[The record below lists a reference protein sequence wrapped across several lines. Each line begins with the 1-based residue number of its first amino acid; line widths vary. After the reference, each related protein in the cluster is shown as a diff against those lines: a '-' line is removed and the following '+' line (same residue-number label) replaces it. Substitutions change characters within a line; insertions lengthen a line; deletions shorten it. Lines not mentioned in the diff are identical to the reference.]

1 MATYLLRRL
10 LLLVPVVLGIS
21 AVVFG
26 LSHLIPGDPVLVLLG
41 QEATAAEAAR
51 LRSVLGLDQPLPV
64 QYVIWLGR
72 AIQGDLGKTLFGGQ
86 PVADLLR
93 VAVPATLELS
103 IAALLL
109 SLVIALPLGIVSAVR
124 RGSVIDMASMFF
136 ALLGVSTPVF
146 WSGILL
152 ILAFSLWLGWLPFN
166 GRGPAV
172 LDALAA
178 LVRGN
183 GPGDVLDSLRH
194 LALPALALGTTLVG
208 PIARL
213 TRSSMLEVLGR
224 EYVWLAR
231 AKGLRERDVVVRHA
245 LKNALLPV
253 VTVLGVQIGGLLGGA
268 IITETVFAWPG
279 VGRLIVTAIL
289 QHDYAVSQGGVLVVA
304 VLFTAMN
311 LLVDLSYAYLN
322 PRIRYGA

>member
-10 LLLVPVVLGIS
+10 LLLVPVTLGIS
-21 AVVFG
+21 AIVFA

-41 QEATAAEAAR
+41 QEATPGEVER
-51 LRSVLGLDQPLPV
+51 LRGVLGLDQPLPV
-64 QYVIWLGR
+64 QYVKWLVR
-72 AIQGDLGKTLFGGQ
+72 ALQGDLGRTLFGGQ
-86 PVADLLR
+86 LVGDLLKT
-93 VAVPATLELS
+93 AVPATLELS
-103 IAALLL
+103 AAALAL
-109 SLVIALPLGIVSAVR
+109 SLVIALPLGILSAVR
-124 RGSVIDMASMFF
+124 RGSVVDMASMFL

-166 GRGPAV
+166 GRGPPL
-172 LDALAA
+172 LDATAA
-178 LVRGN
+178 LASGKGTEQLV
-183 GPGDVLDSLRH
+183 DSLKH

-208 PIARL
+208 PVARL
-213 TRSSMLEVLGR
+213 TRSSMLEVLRR

-231 AKGLRERDVVVRHA
+231 AKGLHERDVIIRHA
-245 LKNALLPV
+245 LKNAMLPV

-304 VLFTAMN
+304 MLFTGIN
-311 LLVDLSYAYLN
+311 VLVDLSYGYLN
-322 PRIRYGA
+322 PRIRYGG

>member
-1 MATYLLRRL
+1 MPTYLMRRL
-10 LLLVPVVLGIS
+10 LLLVPVVVGIS
-21 AVVFG
+21 VVVFG
-26 LSHLIPGDPVLVLLG
+26 LSHLIPGDPVMVLLG
-41 QEATAAEAAR
+41 QEATPAEAAR
-51 LRSVLGLDQPLPV
+51 LRGVLGLDKPLPV
-64 QYVIWLGR
+64 QYALWLGR

-86 PVADLLR
+86 TVSDLLR
-93 VAVPATLELS
+93 AAVPATLELS
-103 IAALLL
+103 VAALLL
-109 SLVIALPLGIVSAVR
+109 SLLIALPLGIVSAVR
-124 RGSVIDMASMFF
+124 RGSAIDMSSMLL

-166 GRGPAV
+166 GRGPPV
-172 LDALAA
+172 LDGLAGIA
-178 LVRGN
+178 RGDGPADLV
-183 GPGDVLDSLRH
+183 DSLRH
-194 LALPALALGTTLVG
+194 LALPALALGTTLIG

-231 AKGLRERDVVVRHA
+231 AKGLRERDVVIHHA

-253 VTVLGVQIGGLLGGA
+253 VTVLGVQIGSLLGGA

-304 VLFTAMN
+304 VLFSAIN
-311 LLVDLSYAYLN
+311 LLVDVSYAYLN
-322 PRIRYGA
+322 PRIRYGS

>member
-1 MATYLLRRL
+1 MI
-10 LLLVPVVLGIS
+10 PVIVGIS

-26 LSHLIPGDPVLVLLG
+26 LSHLIPGDPVMVLLG
-41 QEATAAEAAR
+41 QEATAQEAAR
-51 LRSVLGLDQPLPV
+51 LRAVLGLDEPLPI
-64 QYVIWLGR
+64 QYARWLGR
-72 AIQGDLGKTLFGGQ
+72 ALQGDLGRTLFGGQ
-86 PVADLLR
+86 NVSDLLKT
-93 VAVPATLELS
+93 AVPATLELS

-109 SLVIALPLGIVSAVR
+109 SLVIALPLGIISAVK
-124 RGSVIDMASMFF
+124 RGSSIDMASMLL

-166 GRGPAV
+166 GRGPPILESFAG
-172 LDALAA
+172 LLTGDGPDK
-178 LVRGN
+178 LV
-183 GPGDVLDSLRH
+183 DSLKH
-194 LALPALALGTTLVG
+194 LVLPALALGTTLIG

-213 TRSSMLEVLGR
+213 TRSSMLEVLRR

-231 AKGLRERDVVVRHA
+231 AKGLHERDVIVRHA

-279 VGRLIVTAIL
+279 VGRMIVTGIL

-304 VLFTAMN
+304 VLFAGIN

-322 PRIRYGA
+322 PRIRYGT

>member
-1 MATYLLRRL
+1 MATYLIRRL
-10 LLLVPVVLGIS
+10 LLLVPVILGIS
-21 AVVFG
+21 AVVFA
-26 LSHLIPGDPVLVLLG
+26 LSHLIPGDPVTVLLG
-41 QEATAAEAAR
+41 QETTPAEAAR
-51 LRSVLGLDQPLPV
+51 LRSVLGLDKPLPV
-64 QYVIWLGR
+64 QYVLWLQR
-72 AIQGDLGKTLFGGQ
+72 AVQGDLGKTLFGGQ
-86 PVADLLR
+86 SVSDLLR
-93 VAVPATLELS
+93 TAVPATLELS
-103 IAALLL
+103 IAALVLG
-109 SLVIALPLGIVSAVR
+109 LVIALPLGIVSAVR
-124 RGSVIDMASMFF
+124 RGSVIDMGSMFL

-166 GRGPAV
+166 GRGPPL
-172 LDALAA
+172 LDSLGALA
-178 LVRGN
+178 RGN
-183 GPGDVLDSLRH
+183 GPADLVDSLRH
-194 LALPALALGTTLVG
+194 LALPALALGTTLIG
-208 PIARL
+208 PMARL

-253 VTVLGVQIGGLLGGA
+253 VTVLGVQVGGLLGGA

-304 VLFTAMN
+304 VLFSATN

-322 PRIRYGA
+322 PRIRYGS

>member
-1 MATYLLRRL
+1 MATYLIRRL
-10 LLLVPVVLGIS
+10 LLLVPVILGIS
-21 AVVFG
+21 AVVFA
-26 LSHLIPGDPVLVLLG
+26 LSHLIPGDPVTVLLG
-41 QEATAAEAAR
+41 QETTPAEAAR
-51 LRSVLGLDQPLPV
+51 LRSVLGLDKPLPV
-64 QYVIWLGR
+64 QYVLWLQR
-72 AIQGDLGKTLFGGQ
+72 AVQGDLGKTLFGGQ
-86 PVADLLR
+86 SVSDLLR
-93 VAVPATLELS
+93 SAVPATLELS
-103 IAALLL
+103 IAALVLG
-109 SLVIALPLGIVSAVR
+109 LVIALPLGIVSAVR
-124 RGSVIDMASMFF
+124 RGSVIDMGSMFL

-166 GRGPAV
+166 GRGLPV
-172 LDALAA
+172 LDSLGALA
-178 LVRGN
+178 RGN
-183 GPGDVLDSLRH
+183 GPADLVDSLRH
-194 LALPALALGTTLVG
+194 LALPALALGTTLIG
-208 PIARL
+208 PMARL

-224 EYVWLAR
+224 DYVWLAR

-253 VTVLGVQIGGLLGGA
+253 VTVLGVQVGGLLGGA

-304 VLFTAMN
+304 VLFSATN

-322 PRIRYGA
+322 PRIRYGS

>member
-1 MATYLLRRL
+1 MARYLLRRV
-10 LLLVPVVLGIS
+10 LLLVPVVIGIS
-21 AVVFG
+21 VVVFG

-41 QEATAAEAAR
+41 QEATPAEATR
-51 LRSVLGLDQPLPV
+51 LRALLGLDQPLPV
-64 QYVIWLGR
+64 QYVKWLAR
-72 AIQGDLGKTLFGGQ
+72 AVQGDLGRTLFGGQ
-86 PVADLLR
+86 QVGDLLKS
-93 VAVPATLELS
+93 AVPATLELS
-103 IAALLL
+103 VAALLI
-109 SLVIALPLGIVSAVR
+109 SLVIALPLGIVSAVK
-124 RGSVIDMASMFF
+124 RGSSIDAASMLM
-136 ALLGVSTPVF
+136 ALLGVSMPVF

-152 ILAFSLWLGWLPFN
+152 ILVFSLTLGWLPFN
-166 GRGPAV
+166 GRGAA
-172 LDALAA
+172 LTDALGA
-178 LVRGN
+178 LMSGRGA
-183 GPGDVLDSLRH
+183 DALLDSVRH
-194 LALPALALGTTLVG
+194 LVLPALALGATLVG

-213 TRSSMLEVLGR
+213 TRSSMLEVLRR

-231 AKGLRERDVVVRHA
+231 AKGLHERDVIVRHA

-304 VLFTAMN
+304 VLFSGIN

-322 PRIRYGA
+322 PRIRYGS

>member
-1 MATYLLRRL
+1 MGSMLL
-10 LLLVPVVLGIS
+10 
-21 AVVFG
+21 
-26 LSHLIPGDPVLVLLG
+26 
-41 QEATAAEAAR
+41 
-51 LRSVLGLDQPLPV
+51 
-64 QYVIWLGR
+64 
-72 AIQGDLGKTLFGGQ
+72 
-86 PVADLLR
+86 
-93 VAVPATLELS
+93 
-103 IAALLL
+103 
-109 SLVIALPLGIVSAVR
+109 
-124 RGSVIDMASMFF
+124 

-166 GRGPAV
+166 GRGPPFM
-172 LDALAA
+172 DALGA
-178 LVRGN
+178 LLSGE
-183 GPGDVLDSLRH
+183 GPDKLILSLKY
-194 LALPALALGTTLVG
+194 LALPALALGTTLIG

-213 TRSSMLEVLGR
+213 TRSSMLEVLRR

-231 AKGLRERDVVVRHA
+231 AKGLRERDVIIRHA

-279 VGRLIVTAIL
+279 VGRMIVTAIL

-304 VLFTAMN
+304 VLFSGVN

-322 PRIRYGA
+322 PRIRYGS

>member
-1 MATYLLRRL
+1 MATYLIRRL
-10 LLLVPVVLGIS
+10 LLLVPVILGIS
-21 AVVFG
+21 AVVFA
-26 LSHLIPGDPVLVLLG
+26 LSHLIPGDPVTVLLG
-41 QEATAAEAAR
+41 QETTPAEAAR
-51 LRSVLGLDQPLPV
+51 LRSVLGLDKPLPV
-64 QYVIWLGR
+64 QYVLWLQR
-72 AIQGDLGKTLFGGQ
+72 AVQGDLGKTLFGGQ
-86 PVADLLR
+86 SVSDLLR
-93 VAVPATLELS
+93 TAVPATLELS
-103 IAALLL
+103 IAALVLG
-109 SLVIALPLGIVSAVR
+109 LVIALPLGIVSAVR
-124 RGSVIDMASMFF
+124 RGSVIDMSSMFL

-166 GRGPAV
+166 GRGPPL
-172 LDALAA
+172 LDSLGALA
-178 LVRGN
+178 RGN
-183 GPGDVLDSLRH
+183 GAADLVDSLRH
-194 LALPALALGTTLVG
+194 LALPALALGTTLIG
-208 PIARL
+208 PMARL

-253 VTVLGVQIGGLLGGA
+253 VTVLGVQVGGLLGGA

-304 VLFTAMN
+304 VLFSATN

-322 PRIRYGA
+322 PRIRYGS

>member
-1 MATYLLRRL
+1 VATYLIRRL
-10 LLLVPVVLGIS
+10 VLLVPVVLGIS
-21 AVVFG
+21 AIVFG

-41 QEATAAEAAR
+41 QEATPAEAAR
-51 LRSVLGLDQPLPV
+51 LRSVLGLDQPLPA
-64 QYVIWLGR
+64 QYIKWLGR
-72 AIQGDLGKTLFGGQ
+72 AVQGDLGKTLFGGQ
-86 PVADLLR
+86 AVSDLLR
-93 VAVPATLELS
+93 IAVPATLELS
-103 IAALLL
+103 IAALVL
-109 SLVIALPLGIVSAVR
+109 SLVIALPLGILAAVR
-124 RGSVIDMASMFF
+124 RGSATDMASMLL

-152 ILAFSLWLGWLPFN
+152 ILVFSLWLGWLPFN
-166 GRGPAV
+166 GRGPP
-172 LDALAA
+172 LLEALAA
-178 LVRGN
+178 LARGN
-183 GPGDVLDSLRH
+183 GPADVLDSLRH
-194 LALPALALGTTLVG
+194 LILPAVALGTTLVG

-304 VLFTAMN
+304 LLFSGIN
-311 LLVDLSYAYLN
+311 LLVDMSYAYLN

>member
-1 MATYLLRRL
+1 MATYLIRRL
-10 LLLVPVVLGIS
+10 LLLVPVILGIS

-26 LSHLIPGDPVLVLLG
+26 LSHLIPGDPVTVLLG
-41 QEATAAEAAR
+41 QETTPAEAAR
-51 LRSVLGLDQPLPV
+51 LRTLLGLDKPLPV
-64 QYVIWLGR
+64 QYMLWLSR
-72 AIQGDLGKTLFGGQ
+72 VVQGDLGKTLFGGQ
-86 PVADLLR
+86 AVADLLR
-93 VAVPATLELS
+93 TAVPATLELS
-103 IAALLL
+103 IAALVLGL
-109 SLVIALPLGIVSAVR
+109 IIALPLGIVSAVR
-124 RGSVIDMASMFF
+124 RGSVIDMGSMLV

-166 GRGPAV
+166 GRGPPLLESIA
-172 LDALAA
+172 ALARGSGPA
-178 LVRGN
+178 DLV
-183 GPGDVLDSLRH
+183 DSLRH
-194 LALPALALGTTLVG
+194 LALPALALGTTLIG

-231 AKGLRERDVVVRHA
+231 AKGLRDRDVVLRHA

-253 VTVLGVQIGGLLGGA
+253 VTVLGVQVGGLLGGA

-304 VLFTAMN
+304 VLFSAIN

-322 PRIRYGA
+322 PRIRYGG

>member
-1 MATYLLRRL
+1 
-10 LLLVPVVLGIS
+10 VPVILGIS

-26 LSHLIPGDPVLVLLG
+26 LSHLIPGDPVTVLLG
-41 QEATAAEAAR
+41 QETTPAEAAR
-51 LRSVLGLDQPLPV
+51 LRALLGLDKPLPV
-64 QYVIWLGR
+64 QYALWLSR
-72 AIQGDLGKTLFGGQ
+72 AVQGDLGKTLFGGQ
-86 PVADLLR
+86 AVADLLR
-93 VAVPATLELS
+93 TAVPATLELS
-103 IAALLL
+103 IAALVLGLL
-109 SLVIALPLGIVSAVR
+109 IALPLGIVSAVR
-124 RGSVIDMASMFF
+124 RGSLIDMGSMLV

-166 GRGPAV
+166 GRGPPL
-172 LDALAA
+172 LDSLAA
-178 LVRGN
+178 IARGN
-183 GPGDVLDSLRH
+183 GPADLVDSLRH
-194 LALPALALGTTLVG
+194 LALPALALGTTLIG

-245 LKNALLPV
+245 LKNAMLPV
-253 VTVLGVQIGGLLGGA
+253 VTVLGVQVGGLLGGA

-304 VLFTAMN
+304 VLFSATN
-311 LLVDLSYAYLN
+311 LLVDVSYAYLN
-322 PRIRYGA
+322 PRIRYGS

>member
-1 MATYLLRRL
+1 MATYLIRRL
-10 LLLVPVVLGIS
+10 LLLVPVILGIS
-21 AVVFG
+21 AVVFA
-26 LSHLIPGDPVLVLLG
+26 LSHLIPGDPVTVLLG
-41 QEATAAEAAR
+41 QETTPAEAAR
-51 LRSVLGLDQPLPV
+51 LRSVLGLDKPLPV
-64 QYVIWLGR
+64 QYVLWLQR
-72 AIQGDLGKTLFGGQ
+72 AVQGDLGKTLFGGQ
-86 PVADLLR
+86 SVSDLLR
-93 VAVPATLELS
+93 SAVPATLELS
-103 IAALLL
+103 IAALVLG
-109 SLVIALPLGIVSAVR
+109 LVIALPLGIVSAVR
-124 RGSVIDMASMFF
+124 RGSVIDMGSMFL

-166 GRGPAV
+166 GRGPPV
-172 LDALAA
+172 LDSLGALA
-178 LVRGN
+178 RGN
-183 GPGDVLDSLRH
+183 GPADLVDSLRH
-194 LALPALALGTTLVG
+194 LALPALALGTTLIG
-208 PIARL
+208 PMARL

-224 EYVWLAR
+224 DYVWLAR

-253 VTVLGVQIGGLLGGA
+253 VTVLGVQVGGLLGGA

-304 VLFTAMN
+304 VLFSATN

-322 PRIRYGA
+322 PRIRYGS

>member
-1 MATYLLRRL
+1 MATYLIRRL
-10 LLLVPVVLGIS
+10 LLLVPVILGIS
-21 AVVFG
+21 AVVFA
-26 LSHLIPGDPVLVLLG
+26 LSHLIPGDPVTVLLG
-41 QEATAAEAAR
+41 QETTPAEAAR
-51 LRSVLGLDQPLPV
+51 LRSVLGLDKPLPV
-64 QYVIWLGR
+64 QYVLWLQR
-72 AIQGDLGKTLFGGQ
+72 AVQGDLGKTLFGGQ
-86 PVADLLR
+86 SVSDLLR
-93 VAVPATLELS
+93 TAVPATLELS
-103 IAALLL
+103 IAALVLG
-109 SLVIALPLGIVSAVR
+109 LVIALPLGIVSAVR
-124 RGSVIDMASMFF
+124 RGSVIDMSSMFL

-166 GRGPAV
+166 GRGPPL
-172 LDALAA
+172 LDSLGALA
-178 LVRGN
+178 RGN
-183 GPGDVLDSLRH
+183 GPADLVDSLRH
-194 LALPALALGTTLVG
+194 LALPALALGTTLIG
-208 PIARL
+208 PMARL

-253 VTVLGVQIGGLLGGA
+253 VTVLGVQVGGLLGGA

-304 VLFTAMN
+304 VLFSATN

-322 PRIRYGA
+322 PRIRYGS

>member
-1 MATYLLRRL
+1 VGTYLLRRV
-10 LLLVPVVLGIS
+10 LLLVPVILGIS
-21 AVVFG
+21 AIVFA
-26 LSHLIPGDPVLVLLG
+26 LSHLIPGDPVMVLLG
-41 QEATAAEAAR
+41 QEATPAEAAR

-64 QYVIWLGR
+64 QYAKWLAR
-72 AIQGDLGKTLFGGQ
+72 AVQGDLGRTLFGGQ
-86 PVADLLR
+86 QVVDLLK

-103 IAALLL
+103 IAALVV
-109 SLVIALPLGIVSAVR
+109 SLVVALPLGIVSAVR
-124 RGSVIDMASMFF
+124 RGSAIDVASMFM

-166 GRGPAV
+166 GRGAPVVDAV
-172 LDALAA
+172 GAVIDGKGADALI
-178 LVRGN
+178 
-183 GPGDVLDSLRH
+183 DSLKH
-194 LALPALALGTTLVG
+194 LALPALALGTTLIG

-213 TRSSMLEVLGR
+213 TRSSMLEVLRR

-231 AKGLRERDVVVRHA
+231 AKGLHERDVIMRHA

-279 VGRLIVTAIL
+279 VGRMIVTAIL

-304 VLFTAMN
+304 VLFSGVN
-311 LLVDLSYAYLN
+311 LVVDFSYAYLN
-322 PRIRYGA
+322 PRIRYGS

>member
-1 MATYLLRRL
+1 LATYLLRRVL
-10 LLLVPVVLGIS
+10 LMVPVVVGIS
-21 AVVFG
+21 AIVFG
-26 LSHLIPGDPVLVLLG
+26 LSHLIPGDPVMVLLG

-51 LRSVLGLDQPLPV
+51 LRGILGLDQPLPV
-64 QYVIWLGR
+64 QYGKWLLR
-72 AIQGDLGKTLFGGQ
+72 AVQGDFGRTLFGGQ
-86 PVADLLR
+86 QVADLLKA
-93 VAVPATLELS
+93 AVPATLELS
-103 IAALLL
+103 LAALIL

-124 RGSVIDMASMFF
+124 RGSAIDMASMLL

-166 GRGPAV
+166 GRGPPLIEAM
-172 LDALAA
+172 AA
-178 LVRGN
+178 LLTGD
-183 GPGDVLDSLRH
+183 GPDKLVDSLKH
-194 LALPALALGTTLVG
+194 LALPALALGTTLIG

-213 TRSSMLEVLGR
+213 TRSSMLEVLRR

-231 AKGLRERDVVVRHA
+231 AKGLHERDVIVRHA

-279 VGRLIVTAIL
+279 VGRMIVTGIL

-304 VLFTAMN
+304 VLFSGIN
-311 LLVDLSYAYLN
+311 LLVDFSYAYLN
-322 PRIRYGA
+322 PRIRYGG